1 MNFKYFILDLGSSG
15 LPDIWGK
22 SNMKKENTKEINK
35 HQTDER
41 NLEETDIM
49 EGREEKILKVYVGLF
64 PKAV

>member
-1 MNFKYFILDLGSSG
+1 
-15 LPDIWGK
+15 
-22 SNMKKENTKEINK
+22 MKKENTKEINK